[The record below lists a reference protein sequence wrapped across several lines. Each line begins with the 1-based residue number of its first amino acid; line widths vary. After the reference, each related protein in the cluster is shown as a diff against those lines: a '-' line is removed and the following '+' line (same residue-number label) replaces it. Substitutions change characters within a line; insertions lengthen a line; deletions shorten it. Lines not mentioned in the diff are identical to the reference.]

1 MALLVTPN
9 QIAELFQCPFV
20 RAATFAQPLNTAMW
34 SAAIVTPERIRA
46 FLAQI
51 GHESGRLKWVREI
64 WGPTS
69 QQLKYERTPG
79 AAWPPTKEDRRNK
92 VAYALGNAEIGDG
105 HRFMGRGLIQT
116 TGRTNYELLSNALEV
131 DFLVSPA
138 LLERPDY
145 ACLSASQFWF
155 DNDLNPLADAGDFD
169 ATTKKINGGLTGSAD
184 RWVLFE
190 RAQQIIT

>member
-1 MALLVTPN
+1 MALLVTPQ
-9 QIAELFQCPFV
+9 QIADLFQCPFV
-20 RAATFAQPLNTAMW
+20 RAATFTPALNTAMW

-46 FLAQI
+46 FLAQV

-69 QQLKYERTPG
+69 QQLKYERDFG

-92 VAYALGNAEIGDG
+92 VAYTLGNVERGDG
-105 HRFMGRGLIQT
+105 HRFMGRGLIQI
-116 TGRTNYELLSNALEV
+116 TGRTNYELISNALEQ

-138 LLERPDY
+138 LLERPDF

-155 DNDLNPLADAGDFD
+155 DNDLNKLADAGDLD
-169 ATTKKINGGLTGSAD
+169 TITKKINGGLMGRAD
-184 RWVLFE
+184 RSVLFE
-190 RAQQIIT
+190 RAQTIIT